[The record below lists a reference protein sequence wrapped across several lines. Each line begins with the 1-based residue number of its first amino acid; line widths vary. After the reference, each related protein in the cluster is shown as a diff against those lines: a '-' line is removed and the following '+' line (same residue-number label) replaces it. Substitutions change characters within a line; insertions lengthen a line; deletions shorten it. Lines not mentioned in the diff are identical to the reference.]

1 MKLALGVF
9 ALLLFC
15 SNIYSQATTPGKG
28 RFVVGAAGPELFH
41 AGVTYRIA
49 NINQLGFNA
58 GLGPSSGS
66 VWTALSL
73 EDRFYFGRSDKRTN
87 QKTWF
92 CRVGTTFFPQAESPQ
107 QFTFNLTLG
116 KDILFKNPRNGITID
131 AGVFY
136 LQDSEGSS
144 IILIPSL
151 DLWPALRIQFYFS

>member
-92 CRVGTTFFPQAESPQ
+92 CRWGRHFFPRQNRHNNSHS
-107 QFTFNLTLG
+107 T
-116 KDILFKNPRNGITID
+116 
-131 AGVFY
+131 
-136 LQDSEGSS
+136 
-144 IILIPSL
+144 
-151 DLWPALRIQFYFS
+151 